1 MTFTKDHKQLD
12 AAKQVPLDR
21 LVLET
26 DCPFLAPTPLR
37 GKRNEP
43 ANITH
48 TAKFLAELRGESLE
62 DLEAA
67 TSINAE
73 NLFGI

>member
-1 MTFTKDHKQLD
+1 M
-12 AAKQVPLDR
+12 PLDR

-26 DCPFLAPTPLR
+26 DCPFLLAGTQT

-43 ANITH
+43 ANLAH

-62 DLEAA
+62 DLEHA
-67 TSINAE
+67 TTTNAE
-73 NLFGI
+73 KIFGI